1 MEKDLKITLVIPTYN
16 EIVGM
21 KKIMKRVDS
30 SLFHQIIVVDG
41 GSTDGTLEYAL
52 KSGYQVYKQ
61 VRKGIRLGY
70 IENYENI
77 TGDYII
83 TFSPD
88 GNSIPEF
95 LPHLIEE
102 LKKGYDMVIVSRYIG
117 YARSHD
123 DTLLSKLGN
132 WFFTKLINLL
142 FGFRFTDSIV
152 MFRGYKKNIPE
163 KLGLTKVR
171 SGFYEK
177 YIGRYISWEPTLSMR
192 CAKCR
197 MKITEIPGDEP
208 KRVEDEEDSTLR
220 GFLLPSTR
228 INHFR
233 SGFACLYAVFE
244 EFFKKKEKI
253 NIN

>member
-1 MEKDLKITLVIPTYN
+1 MEKVLKITLVVPTYN

-41 GSTDGTLEYAL
+41 GSTDGTLEYAQE
-52 KSGYQVYKQ
+52 KGYQIHKQ
-61 VRKGIRLGY
+61 IRRGIRLGY
-70 IENYENI
+70 VENYENI

-102 LKKGYDMVIVSRYIG
+102 LKKGYDMVIVSRYMG
-117 YARSHD
+117 YAKSHD
-123 DTLLSKLGN
+123 DTFISMIGN
-132 WFFTKLINLL
+132 WFFTKLINCL
-142 FGFRFTDSIV
+142 FGFHYTDTLVI
-152 MFRGYKKNIPE
+152 FRGYKKYIPE
-163 KLGLTKVR
+163 KLKLTKVR
-171 SGFYEK
+171 SDFYEK

-192 CAKCR
+192 CAKYR
-197 MKITEIPGDEP
+197 MQITEIPGDEP
-208 KRVEDEEDSTLR
+208 KRIEDENNSSLSNI
-220 GFLLPSTR
+220 LLPSTR

-233 SGFACLYAVFE
+233 AGFACLYAVFE
-244 EFFKKKEKI
+244 EFYKKKEKY
-253 NIN
+253 